1 MASRS
6 ALIIMLIVAFN
17 VSLLQSS
24 EKSQQLEIML
34 KLITQNQSLKLT
46 PEDSLHV
53 WVQTEADSAESNRL
67 MNTLQRLS
75 KNSEFNI
82 PFSFYRIQSVE
93 NALSALNSPD
103 AVLFLNSQTIP
114 LSREVR
120 DFHRLGAV
128 TVTNM
133 PDYMD
138 IGVSI
143 AVQKDST
150 DQEIIWLNP
159 RAVEQAGARFSTD
172 VLQLTKTRY
181 ARGSEL

>member
-17 VSLLQSS
+17 VSLLHSS

-75 KNSEFNI
+75 KNSDFNI

-128 TVTNM
+128 TVTSM